1 MTVYGVSLEDRR
13 ELIMIDNMLINGN
26 LFADNIIIIGG
37 GEIICVEEPESAN
50 YGLAVNGDLTI
61 DGTFLVKTKVFVTG
75 DVITK
80 EV

>member
-1 MTVYGVSLEDRR
+1 MMVFGVPLEDRR
-13 ELIMIDNMLINGN
+13 AFIMNEMLICGN

-37 GEIICVEEPESAN
+37 GGIICVEEPESAN
-50 YGLAVNGDLTI
+50 YGLIVKGDLTI
-61 DGTFLVKTKVFVTG
+61 DGTFLVNNKVLVTG

>member
-1 MTVYGVSLEDRR
+1 MMVFGVPLEDRR
-13 ELIMIDNMLINGN
+13 AFIMNEMLICGN
-26 LFADNIIIIGG
+26 LFADNIIIIG

-50 YGLAVNGDLTI
+50 YGLIVKGDLTI
-61 DGTFLVKTKVFVTG
+61 DGTFLVNNKVLVTG